1 MTKMNFRWA
10 ITHALDEELA
20 RDDKVFLV
28 GQDVGESGG
37 VFGLTRG
44 LYEKYGGWRVKDTP
58 ISEEGIT
65 GLAVG
70 AGMIGYR
77 PVVEIMYMDFIS
89 LAIEQLANQAAKT
102 YYVSGGKIKVPM
114 VVRTLAGGG
123 FKAGIHHSQSLESWF
138 THIPG
143 LKVVYPSTPYDVKGL
158 LKSAIRDDNPVV
170 FIEHKGLFSVKGDV
184 PDEDYT
190 IPLGK
195 ADIKREGSD
204 VTIISYGKTVHQ
216 SLEAAEVLAR
226 EGISAEV
233 VDLRTLV
240 PLDKEA
246 ILKSVE
252 KTNRAMIVYEA
263 AKESG
268 FGAEVSSIISEE
280 LIYDLDAP
288 VRRVAGAFTPI
299 PLGHAEDAHFPT
311 VEEIIKV
318 AKEMCY

>member
-1 MTKMNFRWA
+1 MTKINFRWA

-70 AGMIGYR
+70 AGMIGHR

-102 YYVSGGKIKVPM
+102 FYVSGGKIKVPM

-158 LKSAIRDDNPVV
+158 LKSSIRDDNPVV
-170 FIEHKGLFSVKGDV
+170 FIEHKGLFSLKGEV
-184 PDEDYT
+184 PEEEYT

-204 VTIISYGKTVHQ
+204 VTIISYGKSVHQ
-216 SLEAAEVLAR
+216 SLEAAEALAK

-233 VDLRTLV
+233 IDLRTLV
-240 PLDKEA
+240 PLDKET

-252 KTNRAMIVYEA
+252 KTNRAMVVYEA
-263 AKESG
+263 TKESG

-288 VRRVAGAFTPI
+288 VRRIAGAFTPI
-299 PLGHAEDAHFPT
+299 PLGDAEDAHFPT

>member
-1 MTKMNFRWA
+1 MTKINFRWA

-70 AGMIGYR
+70 AGMIGHR

-102 YYVSGGKIKVPM
+102 FYVSGGKIKVPM

-158 LKSAIRDDNPVV
+158 LKSSIRDDNPVV
-170 FIEHKGLFSVKGDV
+170 FIEHKGLFSLKGEV
-184 PDEDYT
+184 PDEEYT

-204 VTIISYGKTVHQ
+204 VTIISYGKSVHQ
-216 SLEAAEVLAR
+216 SLEAAEALAE
-226 EGISAEV
+226 EGICAEV
-233 VDLRTLV
+233 IDLRTLV
-240 PLDKEA
+240 PLDKET

-252 KTNRAMIVYEA
+252 KTNRAMVVYEA
-263 AKESG
+263 TKESG

-288 VRRVAGAFTPI
+288 VRRIAGAFTPI
-299 PLGHAEDAHFPT
+299 PLGDAEDAHFPT

>member
-1 MTKMNFRWA
+1 MGKLNFRWA
-10 ITHALDEELA
+10 ITQALDEELA
-20 RDDKVFLV
+20 RDDKVFLI
-28 GQDVGESGG
+28 GQDIGQSGG

-44 LYEKYGGWRVKDTP
+44 LYDKYGEWRVKDSP

-70 AGMIGYR
+70 AAMIGHR
-77 PVVEIMYMDFIS
+77 PVVEIMYMDFMS
-89 LAIEQLANQAAKT
+89 LAIEELANQAAKT
-102 YYVSGGKIKVPM
+102 HYVSNGKIKVPM

-170 FIEHKGLFSVKGDV
+170 FIEHKGLFSVKGEV
-184 PDEDYT
+184 PDEEYT

-195 ADIKREGSD
+195 ADIKRTGKDLS
-204 VTIISYGKTVHQ
+204 IISYGKTVHQ
-216 SLEAAEVLAR
+216 SLEAAEALAE
-226 EGISAEV
+226 EGIDVEV

-240 PLDKEA
+240 PIDKEA
-246 ILKSVE
+246 IFKSVQ
-252 KTNRAMIVYEA
+252 KTNRVMIVYEA
-263 AKESG
+263 TKESG
-268 FGAEVSSIISEE
+268 FGAEVSSMISEE

-288 VRRVAGAFTPI
+288 IRRVAGAFTPI
-299 PLGHAEDAHFPT
+299 PLGEAEDAHFPT
-311 VEEIIKV
+311 VEKIIKE
-318 AKEMCY
+318 AKEMCH